1 MNQAPEGF
9 DWLLI
14 QFDQN
19 RVRLAF
25 GPLVVGAGHARRGV
39 TIVWAGLCLTTLIL
53 IGSLALDFGRVAV
66 AKAELQ
72 SAADSA
78 ARYAA
83 SGMIR
88 SANPSGTATQH
99 TNAIMAESKVD
110 GQFLSAQSATVE
122 VGTWNDQTKLFQAT
136 NQTNNIN
143 AVRVTLNRD
152 IGGTGARA
160 LLAQV
165 AGRSGPVR
173 IRASSIVQA
182 SRVSQEFQPPA
193 AGNLWLSGT
202 PDNTTSNNH
211 RPTTPHV
218 WDNSGNSGN
227 KKQRPLEINLTELGL
242 VPGMQIAFEG
252 VSGGSNFANTAD
264 GNTGW
269 VVALG
274 NSGPGNNNGPSM
286 NGMSNT
292 RAPIG
297 AIMAVFLG
305 DDPPNTT
312 AAPSNLDFATPAQR
326 DYATISPQAKQIFF
340 VGDGKRSNGEVQYIT
355 IPSGA
360 TRLFVG
366 MMDAWQWNDNF
377 GNFKSNLYAGSG
389 AVVTVR

>member
-1 MNQAPEGF
+1 
-9 DWLLI
+9 
-14 QFDQN
+14 
-19 RVRLAF
+19 V
-25 GPLVVGAGHARRGV
+25 
-39 TIVWAGLCLTTLIL
+39 LCLVTLVL
-53 IGSLALDFGRVAV
+53 ICSLAMDFGRVAV

-72 SAADSA
+72 GAADSA

-83 SGMIR
+83 SGMVR
-88 SANPSGTATQH
+88 SANPSGTATLH
-99 TNAIMAESKVD
+99 ANAIMAESKVD
-110 GQFLSAQSATVE
+110 GQFLSSSSATVE
-122 VGTWNDQTKLFQAT
+122 VGTWNDQTKIFQAT
-136 NQTNNIN
+136 NQTNLIN

-152 IGGTGARA
+152 IGGTGTRS

-165 AGRSGPVR
+165 AGRTGPVR

-193 AGNLWLSGT
+193 SGNLWLSGM
-202 PDNTTSNNH
+202 PDNTTTNNH
-211 RPTTPHV
+211 RPTAKNV
-218 WDNSGNSGN
+218 WDNNGTSSN
-227 KKQRPLEINLTELGL
+227 KKQRPLEIDLTQLGL
-242 VPGMQIAFEG
+242 APGMQIAFEG

-274 NSGPGNNNGPSM
+274 NSKPGNNNGASM
-286 NGMSNT
+286 NGLSNT

-305 DDPPNTT
+305 SDAPNTT
-312 AAPSNLDFATPAQR
+312 AAPSNLDFAAPAQR
-326 DYATISPQAKQIFF
+326 DFATIAPATKQVFF

-355 IPSGA
+355 IPTGA
-360 TRLFVG
+360 TRLSVG
-366 MMDAWQWNDNF
+366 MMDAWQWNDNS

>member
-1 MNQAPEGF
+1 MGHS
-9 DWLLI
+9 
-14 QFDQN
+14 
-19 RVRLAF
+19 RGSLAAQH
-25 GPLVVGAGHARRGV
+25 GRRAV
-39 TIVWAGLCLTTLIL
+39 TLVWAALCLTTLIL

-83 SGMIR
+83 AGMIR
-88 SANPSGTATQH
+88 SANPSSTATQH
-99 TNAIMAESKVD
+99 ANAIMAESRVD
-110 GQFLSAQSATVE
+110 GQLLSAQSAVVQ
-122 VGTWNDQTKLFQAT
+122 VGKWSDQSKSFEAT
-136 NQTNNIN
+136 NQISDVN
-143 AVRVTLNRD
+143 AVKVTLTRD
-152 IGGTGARA
+152 IGGVGARA
-160 LLAQV
+160 LLAQI

-173 IRASSIVQA
+173 IRASSVVTA
-182 SRVSQEFQPPA
+182 SRVSESFRPPA
-193 AGNLWLSGT
+193 SGNLWLSGM

-211 RPTTPHV
+211 RPNTPHV
-218 WDNSGNSGN
+218 WDNSGTSSNT
-227 KKQRPLEINLTELGL
+227 KQRPLEINLTQLGL
-242 VPGMQIAFEG
+242 APGTRIAFEG

-274 NSGPGNNNGPSM
+274 NSAPANNGGAPI
-286 NGMSNT
+286 NGLSNT

-326 DYATISPQAKQIFF
+326 DYAAISPQAKQVFF

-355 IPSGA
+355 IPAGA

-366 MMDAWQWNDNF
+366 MMDAWQWNDNS
-377 GNFKSNLYAGSG
+377 GNFRSNLYAGSG